1 VMRGGFGPR
10 PSLPIGH
17 TMKPSDPP
25 IPYFTKEQIDFLNTR
40 YPERCPEPAA
50 TDREIWMQ
58 VGQRQVVRLIN
69 RLYQEQV
76 ERSLTG
82 KK

>member
-1 VMRGGFGPR
+1 
-10 PSLPIGH
+10 
-17 TMKPSDPP
+17 MKDSDPL
-25 IPYFTKEQIDFLNTR
+25 IPYFTKEQVDFLNR
-40 YPERCPEPAA
+40 MYPERCPEPKA

-58 VGQRQVVRLIN
+58 VGQRQVVRHVN

-76 ERSLTG
+76 ARSLTG